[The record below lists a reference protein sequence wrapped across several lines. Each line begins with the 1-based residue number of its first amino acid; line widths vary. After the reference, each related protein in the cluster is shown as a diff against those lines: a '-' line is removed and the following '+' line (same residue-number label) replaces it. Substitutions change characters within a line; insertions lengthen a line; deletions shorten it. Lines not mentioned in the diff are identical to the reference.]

1 MTTDIATWDDN
12 RLLAELRRALELDMP
27 VPAAVDEFATEVF
40 DLADVGRH
48 VAELV
53 FDSRETEGAGV
64 RSAPAGRE
72 MSFRAPGVEIEVT
85 VLAEGLRQLVGQ
97 LIPPQEATVELI
109 CRDERRTAEADRL
122 GRFAFDNV
130 PVGPLSL
137 RCVLGDEAATVVQT
151 EWMVV

>member
-1 MTTDIATWDDN
+1 MTTDIATWDDD
-12 RLLAELRRALELDMP
+12 RLLTEVRRAMEHDMP
-27 VPAAVDEFATEVF
+27 VPSAVDEFAAEVF
-40 DLADVGRH
+40 DLADVARH

-64 RSAPAGRE
+64 RSAPSGLE

-85 VLAEGLRQLVGQ
+85 VLAEGLRHLVGQ
-97 LIPPQEATVELI
+97 LIPPQPATVELI
-109 CRDERRTAEADRL
+109 AREERREAQADSL
-122 GRFAFDNV
+122 GRFAFDDV

-137 RCVLGDEAATVVQT
+137 RCVLEDEASTVIQT